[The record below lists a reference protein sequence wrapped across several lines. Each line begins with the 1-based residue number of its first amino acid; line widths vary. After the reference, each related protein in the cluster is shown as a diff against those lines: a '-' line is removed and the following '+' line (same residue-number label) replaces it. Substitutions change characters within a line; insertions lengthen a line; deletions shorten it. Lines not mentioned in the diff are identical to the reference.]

1 MDCCLMRRPVLIT
14 CLPRTIDVT
23 FVSSC
28 RPCRSTTARW
38 APLPTWTLSTTD
50 RISNGALVSL
60 RPDRGGVVLV
70 IDDSDI
76 SRAEMTRVLEGA
88 GMQVMGLASPIGAT
102 RVILGGNVRAVVIDV
117 EMPSLRGD
125 RLAALFRGNPRMNG
139 VGVVLVSGD
148 TSEELARLATEAR
161 ADASVSKTA
170 LSKLPDAVRRAIAK
184 VESWRPRDDA

>member
-1 MDCCLMRRPVLIT
+1 M
-14 CLPRTIDVT
+14 
-23 FVSSC
+23 
-28 RPCRSTTARW
+28 
-38 APLPTWTLSTTD
+38 
-50 RISNGALVSL
+50 
-60 RPDRGGVVLV
+60 LV